1 MAAPTLMQCL
11 VAVSL
16 LSCAAQAQL
25 STTFY
30 ASSCPN
36 LQTIVRT
43 AMTQA
48 VSAEQRMGASLLRLF
63 FHDCF
68 VQVLTRILTL
78 FIKQFL

>member
-11 VAVSL
+11 VAISL
-16 LSCAAQAQL
+16 LSCVTHAQL

-68 VQVLTRILTL
+68 VQVLARILTL
-78 FIKQFL
+78 LI

>member
-1 MAAPTLMQCL
+1 L
-11 VAVSL
+11 VAISL
-16 LSCAAQAQL
+16 LACAAQAQL
-25 STTFY
+25 ATTFY

-68 VQVLTRILTL
+68 VQVLARILTL
-78 FIKQFL
+78 LI

>member
-1 MAAPTLMQCL
+1 MQCL

-16 LSCAAQAQL
+16 LSCVAHAQL
-25 STTFY
+25 SPTFY

-36 LQTIVRT
+36 LQSIVRA

-48 VSAEQRMGASLLRLF
+48 VASEQRMGASLLRLF

-68 VQVLTRILTL
+68 VQVY
-78 FIKQFL
+78 

>member
-1 MAAPTLMQCL
+1 
-11 VAVSL
+11 
-16 LSCAAQAQL
+16 
-25 STTFY
+25 
-30 ASSCPN
+30 
-36 LQTIVRT
+36 
-43 AMTQA
+43 MTQA

>member
-11 VAVSL
+11 VAISL
-16 LSCAAQAQL
+16 LSCVTHAQL

-48 VSAEQRMGASLLRLF
+48 VSAEPRMGASLLRLF

-68 VQVLTRILTL
+68 VQVLARILTL
-78 FIKQFL
+78 FI